1 VRKVRGQV
9 CPDYHQ
15 FLLVDEGAPALPPVS
30 ESSEAW
36 TRRFELGRGVLGID
50 VFDDRVVPFE
60 VQVHESE
67 PELDLEPW
75 DHAIE
80 CSLELAT
87 GRLGVRSIHTLPR
100 VVLEVAPGAYRV
112 RALYGRLDQWEGE
125 GPDKKTREHYL
136 FLLWP
141 SGPAEPRVLKQWHG
155 ERNA

>member
-1 VRKVRGQV
+1 VQKVRGQV
-9 CPDYHQ
+9 CPDYYQ
-15 FLLVDEGAPALPPVS
+15 FLLVDEGAPAHPPVS
-30 ESSEAW
+30 ESPTTW

-67 PELDLEPW
+67 PELDLDPW
-75 DHAIE
+75 DHAVE
-80 CSLELAT
+80 CGLELAT
-87 GRLGVRSIHTLPR
+87 GRLGVRSIHMLPR
-100 VVLEVAPGAYRV
+100 VVLEVAPGVYRD
-112 RALYGRLDQWEGE
+112 RALYGRLNQWEGE
-125 GPDKKTREHYL
+125 GPEKKSREHHL